1 MTPCTF
7 LYCGSGLLF
16 CFCVWSTTNVTFLS
30 LLEFLFIFITHFQWF
45 IKMPSC
51 CFFAAINFFFSCH
64 EFIDS
69 IFSSV
74 YLNWLA
80 VFVIITTN
88 YFITISIVCLFLV
101 CFSVWF
107 IIVYCLVQMCESQFS
122 VIASKSAL
130 FSTVHWIP
138 MYCCLYQVFI
148 TLQSVSCLL
157 SISSL
162 LQHCKQYMQ
171 KCILRWCFVLWY
183 MHMWSLWWGHNACFH
198 NLLLIKDSIHLQTFL
213 LIHKLDMAVC
223 FHTQINSC
231 WCYSAFQFFCPLN
244 RW

>member
-1 MTPCTF
+1 MCF
-7 LYCGSGLLF
+7 WNASVYDSLLF
-16 CFCVWSTTNVTFLS
+16 IAWC
-30 LLEFLFIFITHFQWF
+30 
-45 IKMPSC
+45 
-51 CFFAAINFFFSCH
+51 
-64 EFIDS
+64 
-69 IFSSV
+69 
-74 YLNWLA
+74 
-80 VFVIITTN
+80 
-88 YFITISIVCLFLV
+88 
-101 CFSVWF
+101 SVW
-107 IIVYCLVQMCESQFS
+107 ILS

-148 TLQSVSCLL
+148 TLQSVLCLL

-183 MHMWSLWWGHNACFH
+183 MHMWSLWWGHNACFY